1 MNKAQRQPP
10 RWATRQEAMEHGKFG
25 ATTMNKLMH
34 DKKVVAKKLGT
45 KVVVDLNS
53 IDDFIE
59 SLRNVGDPK

>member
-1 MNKAQRQPP
+1 MNKVQRQP

-53 IDDFIE
+53 VDDFLG
-59 SLRNVGDPK
+59 SLRNVGDRK